1 MLLSNS
7 AKMEYIYNALQDAI
21 DSLEMWRGNNDPE
34 LELAL
39 KYANHLS
46 KLDLNYA
53 IDPGDD

>member
-39 KYANHLS
+39 KYVNDLR
-46 KLDLNYA
+46 KLDLNCA